1 MIRDLTKKVLGAILR
16 PYNLPSFFKNILSR
30 GFQLFDPRVRV
41 RVRVRVFRVFRP
53 ALCVRTRDVH
63 GGAVA
68 AGFERS
74 HRGSGAVA
82 VGFGKN
88 HRGGGSIFFEDI
100 EKLHEFGRISV
111 FTNET
116 P

>member
-1 MIRDLTKKVLGAILR
+1 MSMAARLRQVLEKVIAAAVRFG
-16 PYNLPSFFKNILSR
+16 KNR
-30 GFQLFDPRVRV
+30 
-41 RVRVRVFRVFRP
+41 
-53 ALCVRTRDVH
+53 
-63 GGAVA
+63 
-68 AGFERS
+68 
-74 HRGSGAVA
+74 RGSGAIA

-88 HRGGGSIFFEDI
+88 HRGSGSIFFEDI

>member
-1 MIRDLTKKVLGAILR
+1 MSMAA
-16 PYNLPSFFKNILSR
+16 LPLPPLLSR
-30 GFQLFDPRVRV
+30 
-41 RVRVRVFRVFRP
+41 
-53 ALCVRTRDVH
+53 RDRRDG

-68 AGFERS
+68 T
-74 HRGSGAVA
+74 A

-88 HRGGGSIFFEDI
+88 HRGSGAVAFFFENI

>member
-1 MIRDLTKKVLGAILR
+1 MKSQNRRNFLKI
-16 PYNLPSFFKNILSR
+16 YSR

-41 RVRVRVFRVFRP
+41 QVFRP

-88 HRGGGSIFFEDI
+88 HRGDGSIFFEDI
-100 EKLHEFGRISV
+100 EKLHEFGRISM
-111 FTNET
+111 FKNET

>member
-1 MIRDLTKKVLGAILR
+1 MSMAALPLPLPRRDR
-16 PYNLPSFFKNILSR
+16 R
-30 GFQLFDPRVRV
+30 GG
-41 RVRVRVFRVFRP
+41 
-53 ALCVRTRDVH
+53 

-68 AGFERS
+68 AGFGRS
-74 HRGSGAVA
+74 HRGS
-82 VGFGKN
+82 
-88 HRGGGSIFFEDI
+88 GSIFFEDI

>member
-1 MIRDLTKKVLGAILR
+1 MIATNSNGQ
-16 PYNLPSFFKNILSR
+16 LSKS
-30 GFQLFDPRVRV
+30 VREK
-41 RVRVRVFRVFRP
+41 
-53 ALCVRTRDVH
+53 LIGIGDVH

-68 AGFERS
+68 AGFGKT

-88 HRGGGSIFFEDI
+88 RRGSGSIFFEDI
-100 EKLHEFGRISV
+100 EKLHEFCRISV

>member
-1 MIRDLTKKVLGAILR
+1 MAVLPLPRRDRRSG
-16 PYNLPSFFKNILSR
+16 
-30 GFQLFDPRVRV
+30 
-41 RVRVRVFRVFRP
+41 
-53 ALCVRTRDVH
+53 

-68 AGFERS
+68 ADFGRS

-88 HRGGGSIFFEDI
+88 HRGSGSIFFEDI

-111 FTNET
+111 FTNEI